1 MCGIAGIVTPG
12 VPAQREILARMVRAM
27 THRGPD
33 GESLWGDEDVALGM
47 RRLAIVDVQGGA
59 QPLRNE
65 AGTVHVVFNGEI
77 YNHEELR
84 SELGE
89 RGHRFRSRTD
99 GEVIPHLYEELGPEF
114 ARRLNGIF
122 AVALWD
128 EQSRMLLLVRDQ
140 LGVKPLYLH
149 RTGSQLRFAS
159 EIKALLQDP
168 AVPRQLDPL
177 ALDEHLTYRF
187 TPAPRTLLAGVEK
200 LEPATVLVWRDGVG
214 NKQRYWDPR
223 PPIRQDMSFD
233 EAAEELREQLR
244 RSVHRQMMSDRPI
257 GVMLSGGV
265 DSAAV
270 VALMAEKS
278 TQVKTFTVGFEGG
291 GDADE
296 TGLARETADL
306 LGTEHH
312 ELIVGHGDFAA
323 ELPAV
328 IEMLEEP
335 VGTSSA
341 LGFRQISRLAREHV
355 PVLLSGQGADEMLA
369 GYWRYVGEWIAG
381 IALRLPR
388 PLPSALTPLARASGR
403 VRSARVERGLRALRY
418 PDVLERFM
426 NIYAVFT
433 EEQKR
438 ELYGPELAGQCLAN
452 GHSAAAKRVEHLR
465 DEVADHDSLNQ
476 MMYVDTRLWLPDDL
490 LLVGDKMSMAESVEM
505 RVPFLDP
512 DLVEFVESLPS
523 SYKIRR
529 GQRKAVEKAALT
541 PMLPR
546 KIVHRK
552 ERGFVTP
559 VDRWLRTDMKAF
571 AEEML
576 LADDAFS
583 TQLFSREAVRALLHR
598 HQVGEFD
605 HTRQIFCLLSFE
617 LWARRFLV
625 EESSTQDSALLPIE

>member
-1 MCGIAGIVTPG
+1 MCGIAGIITPG
-12 VPAQREILARMVRAM
+12 VPVQREVLARMVGAM
-27 THRGPD
+27 SHRGPD
-33 GESLWGDEDVALGM
+33 GESLWGEEDVALGM

-65 AGTVHVVFNGEI
+65 ARTVHVVFNGEI

-84 SELGE
+84 AELQA

-122 AVALWD
+122 AIALWD
-128 EQSRMLLLVRDQ
+128 EQSRTLILARDQ

-168 AVPRQLDPL
+168 AVPRQLDL
-177 ALDEHLTYRF
+177 TALDEHLTCRF
-187 TPAPRTLLAGVEK
+187 TPAPRTLIAGVEK
-200 LEPATVLVWRDGVG
+200 LEPATVLVWREGTA
-214 NKQRYWDPR
+214 NKQRYWNPR
-223 PPIRQDMSFD
+223 PAIRQDMSFD

-265 DSAAV
+265 DSAAI
-270 VALMAEKS
+270 VALMAERS
-278 TQVKTFTVGFEGG
+278 SQVKTFTVGFEGG

-296 TGLARETADL
+296 TGLARETAEL
-306 LGTEHH
+306 FGTEHH

-335 VGTSSA
+335 VATSSA
-341 LGFRQISRLAREHV
+341 LGFRQVSRLAREHV
-355 PVLLSGQGADEMLA
+355 PVLLSGQGADELLG
-369 GYWRYVGEWIAG
+369 GYWRYIGEWIAG

-388 PLPSALTPLARASGR
+388 PLPSALAPLARASDR
-403 VRSARVERGLRALRY
+403 VRSARLERGLRALRY

-438 ELYGPELAGQCLAN
+438 ELYGPELAAQCLAN
-452 GHSAAAKRVEHLR
+452 GHSAAAERFEQLR
-465 DEVADHDSLNQ
+465 REVPDSDSLNQ

-512 DLVEFVESLPS
+512 ELVELVESLPS

-529 GQRKAVEKAALT
+529 GRRKAVEKAALT
-541 PMLPR
+541 PILPR

-571 AEEML
+571 ADEL
-576 LADDAFS
+576 LLSDDAFS
-583 TQLFSREAVRALLHR
+583 TQLFSREAVRLLLRR

-625 EESSTQDSALLPIE
+625 A

>member
-1 MCGIAGIVTPG
+1 VCGIAGIVTPG
-12 VPAQREILARMVRAM
+12 VPARREVLARMVGAM

-33 GESLWGDEDVALGM
+33 GESLWAEEDVALGM
-47 RRLAIVDVQGGA
+47 RRLAIVDVEGGA
-59 QPLRNE
+59 QPLCDE
-65 AGTVHVVFNGEI
+65 ARTVHVVFNGEI

-84 SELGE
+84 AELQE

-122 AVALWD
+122 AIALWD
-128 EQSRMLLLVRDQ
+128 EQSCTLLLVRDQ

-149 RTGSQLRFAS
+149 QTGSELRFAS

-168 AVPRQLDPL
+168 AVPRQLDPV

-187 TPAPRTLLAGVEK
+187 TPAPRTLIAGVEK
-200 LEPATVLVWRDGVG
+200 LEPATVLVWREGTA
-214 NKQRYWDPR
+214 NKQRYWNPR
-223 PPIRQDMSFD
+223 PAIRQDMSFD
-233 EAAEELREQLR
+233 DAAEGLREHLR
-244 RSVHRQMMSDRPI
+244 TSVHRQMMSDRPI

-270 VALMAEKS
+270 VALMAERS
-278 TQVKTFTVGFEGG
+278 SQIKTFTVGFEGG

-296 TGLARETADL
+296 TGLARETAEL
-306 LGTEHH
+306 FGTEHH
-312 ELIVGHGDFAA
+312 ELILGHGDFAA

-355 PVLLSGQGADEMLA
+355 PVLLSGQGADELLA

-388 PLPSALTPLARASGR
+388 PLPSVLAPLARTSDR
-403 VRSARVERGLRALRY
+403 VRSARLERGLRALRY

-438 ELYGPELAGQCLAN
+438 GLYGPELTAQCLAN
-452 GHSAAAKRVEHLR
+452 GHSAAAERVEQLR
-465 DEVADHDSLNQ
+465 REIPDRDSLNQ

-512 DLVEFVESLPS
+512 GLVEFVESLPS

-529 GQRKAVEKAALT
+529 GQRKAVEKAALA
-541 PMLPR
+541 PMLPL

-559 VDRWLRTDMKAF
+559 VDRWLRTDMRGF
-571 AEEML
+571 ARELL
-576 LADDAFS
+576 LADDAFCS
-583 TQLFSREAVRALLHR
+583 QLFSMVAVRSLLSR
-598 HQVGEFD
+598 HQAGEFD

-617 LWARRFLV
+617 LWARRFLR
-625 EESSTQDSALLPIE
+625 A

>member
-1 MCGIAGIVTPG
+1 MS
-12 VPAQREILARMVRAM
+12 
-27 THRGPD
+27 HRGPD
-33 GESLWGDEDVALGM
+33 GESLWSEEDVAFGM
-47 RRLAIVDVQGGA
+47 RRLAIIDVQGGT

-65 AGTVHVVFNGEI
+65 ARTVHVVFNGEI

-84 SELGE
+84 AELE
-89 RGHRFRSRTD
+89 KRGHRFRSRTD

-122 AVALWD
+122 AIALWD
-128 EQSRMLLLVRDQ
+128 EQSRTLLLARDQ

-168 AVPRQLDPL
+168 AVPRRLDL
-177 ALDEHLTYRF
+177 RALDEHLTYRF
-187 TPAPRTLLAGVEK
+187 TPAPRTLIAGVEK
-200 LEPATVLVWRDGVG
+200 LEPATVLVWREGTA
-214 NKQRYWDPR
+214 NKQRFWNPE
-223 PPIRQDMSFD
+223 PAIRDDMSLD
-233 EAAEELREQLR
+233 DAAEGLRERLR
-244 RSVHRQMMSDRPI
+244 STVHRQMMSDRPI

-265 DSAAV
+265 DSTAI
-270 VALMAEKS
+270 VALMAERS
-278 TQVKTFTVGFEGG
+278 SRVKTFTVGFEGG

-296 TGLARETADL
+296 TGLARENAEFF
-306 LGTEHH
+306 GTEHH

-335 VGTSSA
+335 VATSSA
-341 LGFRQISRLAREHV
+341 LGFRQVARLARKHV
-355 PVLLSGQGADEMLA
+355 PVLLSGQGADELLA

-381 IALRLPR
+381 MALRLPR
-388 PLPSALTPLARASGR
+388 PLPSALAPLARASDR
-403 VRSARVERGLRALRY
+403 IRYARFERGLRALKY
-418 PDVLERFM
+418 PDVGERFM

-433 EEQKR
+433 QEQKG
-438 ELYGPELAGQCLAN
+438 ELYGPELTEQCLAN
-452 GHSAAAKRVEHLR
+452 GQNAAFERVEQLR
-465 DEVADHDSLNQ
+465 RKIPDRDSLNQ
-476 MMYVDTRLWLPDDL
+476 MMYIDTRLWLPDDL

-512 DLVEFVESLPS
+512 DLVEFIESLPS
-523 SYKIRR
+523 SHKIRW
-529 GQRKAVEKAALT
+529 GQRKAVEKAALK

-546 KIVHRK
+546 NIIHRK
-552 ERGFVTP
+552 ERGFITP

-571 AEEML
+571 ANDLL

-583 TQLFSREAVRALLHR
+583 AQLFSRQAVQALLRR
-598 HQVGEFD
+598 HQIGKFD

-617 LWARRFLV
+617 LWARRFLT
-625 EESSTQDSALLPIE
+625 E

>member
-1 MCGIAGIVTPG
+1 MCGIAGIITPG
-12 VPAQREILARMVRAM
+12 VPVRREVLARMVSAM
-27 THRGPD
+27 AHRGPD
-33 GESLWGDEDVALGM
+33 GESLWGEEDVALGM

-65 AGTVHVVFNGEI
+65 ARTVHVVFNGEI
-77 YNHEELR
+77 YNHDELR
-84 SELGE
+84 AELQE

-114 ARRLNGIF
+114 AGRLNGIF
-122 AVALWD
+122 AIALWD
-128 EQSRMLLLVRDQ
+128 EQSRTLLLARDQ

-168 AVPRQLDPL
+168 AVPRQLDPV

-187 TPAPRTLLAGVEK
+187 TPAPRTLIAGVEK
-200 LEPATVLVWRDGVG
+200 LEPATVLVWREGTG
-214 NKQRYWDPR
+214 NKRRYWNPR
-223 PPIRQDMSFD
+223 PAIRDDMPFD
-233 EAAEELREQLR
+233 DAADGLREHLR

-270 VALMAEKS
+270 VALMAERS
-278 TQVKTFTVGFEGG
+278 SQVKTFTVGFEGG

-296 TGLARETADL
+296 TGLARETAEL
-306 LGTEHH
+306 FGTEHH
-312 ELIVGHGDFAA
+312 ELIVGHSDFAA

-355 PVLLSGQGADEMLA
+355 PVLLSGQGADELLA
-369 GYWRYVGEWIAG
+369 GYWRYVGEWVAG

-388 PLPSALTPLARASGR
+388 PLPSALAPLGRASDR
-403 VRSARVERGLRALRY
+403 VRSARLERGLRALRY
-418 PDVLERFM
+418 PNVLQRFM

-438 ELYGPELAGQCLAN
+438 ELYGPELTAQCLAN
-452 GHSAAAKRVEHLR
+452 GHSTAAERVEHLR
-465 DEVADHDSLNQ
+465 REVLDRDPLNQ
-476 MMYVDTRLWLPDDL
+476 IMYVDTRLWLPDDL

-505 RVPFLDP
+505 RVPFLDS
-512 DLVEFVESLPS
+512 DLVEFVESMPS
-523 SYKIRR
+523 SFKIRR
-529 GQRKAVEKAALT
+529 GRRKVVEKAALT
-541 PMLPR
+541 PVLPR
-546 KIVHRK
+546 EIVHRK

-571 AEEML
+571 ADELL

-583 TQLFSREAVRALLHR
+583 TQLFSRDAVRALLHR
-598 HQVGEFD
+598 HQRREFD

-617 LWARRFLV
+617 LWARRFL
-625 EESSTQDSALLPIE
+625 AA